1 MANWDIL
8 KASIAEVI
16 KTNGNQEITGDILK
30 SVLTNIV
37 STLGEHATFAGV
49 AKPNT
54 QPGWPDG
61 PVFYIAAE
69 PGAYS
74 NFENISVTNHVII
87 LINNLNTKAW
97 ESIDTGLSNLS
108 INSLD
113 GSVIADTSITGE
125 KIAQGAITR
134 DHIENSAVDSYALA
148 DDAVTTAKIADDAV
162 TTEKIAQGSITQN
175 KLDDIV
181 KSLQW
186 SEVQLTDIDALS
198 EVSSLNTITAY
209 KVKSGTKTCGYMFMT
224 MDSGSNQIAQYM
236 ITSLILP
243 DNYGYDYNQQS
254 LYVRTFARK
263 GSYESA
269 QGTWSTWRKMVSTF
283 NDKLSFSSDGR
294 SETYGAEIGKTI
306 DLTATDVYK
315 LKELLNSYVKK
326 ASVERGKLLSTH
338 NYFFNSYTEV
348 VTSSSEAM
356 TYNAR
361 EFSKL
366 RLRFTANQLED
377 SILYA
382 WGDFII
388 SSSGQS
394 LQLTSAGT
402 RQLLIATKNPILAG
416 ALFDI
421 YYANNTGAKISCDNL
436 GSDYIQIDKD
446 NTTEYR
452 IQIKKDVSAP
462 YVVFNIPRYTYI
474 DKIYITEYEDGHYNI
489 LKLTLQDNSVVT
501 VNIQDRGYIANSA
514 VTTTK
519 IGYEAVTNEKI
530 AAGAVTFTKIAQGA
544 VTTDKIADGA
554 VTTEKIAQ
562 GAITRDHIENGA
574 VGSYELKNGA
584 VTNEKIADEA
594 VNVDKIANDAVTNAK
609 IANHA
614 VTHEKLDEQ
623 AVIPK
628 NISNNAF
635 PSAWA
640 EHQLGYTG
648 PFMLERY
655 QRANFGEVIIKNS
668 DGDKINLGHCVTV
681 DFGANQNNVPEQIE
695 CKLYR
700 LLPKRKVRGY
710 HSYDDTDI
718 DANMYYYRKRIWAC
732 PNEAH
737 ASIRTINLVRNSAE
751 LENPHRF
758 IYQIDTTTIVNFI
771 LQFWRNSKGYSDFG
785 EAVDEFCNSLSSK
798 EVINQEA
805 ISECA
810 INTIYFRWGS
820 NSPTN
825 ALKQISRPMGAR
837 VFGRRFIIGI
847 YNQIFGLIPI
857 SVSMQI
863 LKQDEGLSGDFKWKF
878 YQCKRDKL
886 LY

>member
-30 SVLTNIV
+30 SVLINIV

-61 PVFYIAAE
+61 PVFYIAVE

-97 ESIDTGLSNLS
+97 ESIDTGLPNLS

-113 GSVIADTSITGE
+113 GNAIIDNTITGNKIADGAVTSS
-125 KIAQGAITR
+125 KLAQGAVERDNIANGAVSTNELMTEAVETDKIADEAVTGNKIADGAIT
-134 DHIENSAVDSYALA
+134 SSKLAQGAVTTDALA
-148 DDAVTTAKIADDAV
+148 DDAVTTD
-162 TTEKIAQGSITQN
+162 KIAQGTITHD

-186 SEVQLTDIDALS
+186 SEVQFTDIDSLS
-198 EVSSLNTITAY
+198 EVSSLNAITAY
-209 KVKSGTKTCGYMFMT
+209 KVKSGKTICGYMFMT
-224 MDSGSNQIAQYM
+224 IDLGTNQIAQYM
-236 ITSLILP
+236 ITSLVLP
-243 DNYGYDYNQQS
+243 SDYSYDYNQQS

-283 NDKLSFSSDGR
+283 NEKLSFSADGR

-315 LKELLNSYVKK
+315 LKEVLNSYVKK
-326 ASVERGKLLSTH
+326 ASVERGNIGSGH
-338 NYFFNSYTEV
+338 NYFFLDYIEV
-348 VTSSSEAM
+348 VTSPSDTM
-356 TYNAR
+356 TYNAK

-366 RLRFTANQLED
+366 RLKLTTNQLED

-402 RQLLIATKNPILAG
+402 RQLLIKTKNPILVG
-416 ALFDI
+416 ASFSI
-421 YYANNTGAKISCDNL
+421 YYTNNTGAKISCDNL
-436 GSDYIQIDKD
+436 GSDYLNIITDSA
-446 NTTEYR
+446 TEYR
-452 IQIKKDVSAP
+452 IQIKKDVSAH
-462 YVVFNIPRYTYI
+462 YIVFNIPRYTYI
-474 DKIYITEYEDGHYNI
+474 DKIYITEYEDAHYNI
-489 LKLTLQDNSVVT
+489 LKLTLQDNSKVT
-501 VNIQDRGYIANSA
+501 VTIQDKGYIADGA
-514 VTTTK
+514 ITTPK
-519 IGYEAVTNEKI
+519 IAYEAVTNEKI
-530 AAGAVTFTKIAQGA
+530 AGGAVTFTKIAQGA
-544 VTTDKIADGA
+544 VTTEKIADGA

-562 GAITRDHIENGA
+562 GAITRDNIGNCA
-574 VGSYELKNGA
+574 VDSYSLTNGA
-584 VTNEKIADEA
+584 VTTEKI
-594 VNVDKIANDAVTNAK
+594 
-609 IANHA
+609 
-614 VTHEKLDEQ
+614 
-623 AVIPK
+623 
-628 NISNNAF
+628 SNKAF

-640 EHQLGYTG
+640 NYQLGQEG

-668 DGDKINLGHCVTV
+668 DGEKVNLGHCVTV
-681 DFGANQNNVPEQIE
+681 DLGVSSTNAPEQIE

-700 LLPKRKVRGY
+700 LLSKRRVGGRRPAITGG
-710 HSYDDTDI
+710 SY
-718 DANMYYYRKRIWAC
+718 YLKKSWAC

-737 ASIRTINLVRNSAE
+737 ASIRTINLARNSVE
-751 LENPHRF
+751 LKNPHRF

-771 LQFWRNSKGYSDFG
+771 LQFRRNSQEHVDFG
-785 EAVDEFCNSLSSK
+785 KAVDDFCNSLSNY
-798 EVINQEA
+798 EVINQAA
-805 ISECA
+805 ISKEADRCLS
-810 INTIYFRWGS
+810 FSWGS
-820 NSPTN
+820 NRPKD
-825 ALKQISRPMGAR
+825 ALRQIAVGQHSEDK
-837 VFGRRFIIGI
+837 VFGRRFIIGV
-847 YNQIFGLIPI
+847 YNHLFGLIPI
-857 SVSMQI
+857 SVI
-863 LKQDEGLSGDFKWKF
+863 LHIDKEYNGPGGQFKWKF